1 MNREFIQLLCFSF
14 NLKPKEAEL
23 RTRSLSSG
31 REWNNIS
38 WKLLALILVIGL
50 LAGAIGAVL
59 SAQVFIKPGPPGPQG
74 EEGAKGDT
82 GEQGLQGTAGDEG
95 PQGIPGEQ
103 GPQGIPGEN
112 GTDAIVQIIQ
122 KRNDTTLSTDGFAAD
137 QWFNLSSLDSS
148 MEIVVDVQQDS
159 KIFAQFSS
167 SHNLDPT
174 ELISIRIVVDHVHNS
189 SYYLCSTGL
198 PGSGV
203 YAIPGN
209 IEFLT
214 DSLSAGAHTV
224 SVQFLVN
231 GSPTILGRTFTVIE
245 MAA

>member
-1 MNREFIQLLCFSF
+1 MFQLQPE
-14 NLKPKEAEL
+14 KPKEARL
-23 RTRSLSSG
+23 RTGSSSRG
-31 REWNNIS
+31 REWNNTP

-82 GEQGLQGTAGDEG
+82 GEQGSQGQAGEQG

-103 GPQGIPGEN
+103 GPQGISGEN
-112 GTDAIVQIIQ
+112 GTDAILQIIQ
-122 KRNDTTLSTDGFAAD
+122 KRNDTELNTDGFAAD
-137 QWFNLSSLDSS
+137 QWFNISDLDSS
-148 MEIVVDVQQDS
+148 MEIVVNVQQDS

-167 SHNLDPT
+167 SHRLDPT
-174 ELISIRIVVDHVHNS
+174 ELISVRIVVDHVHNS
-189 SYYLCSTGL
+189 SYYVCSTGL
-198 PGSGV
+198 PGSGI
-203 YAIPGN
+203 YAIPGH

-231 GSPTILGRTFTVIE
+231 GAPAILGRTLTVMEI
-245 MAA
+245 AA